1 MSHGKLYTD
10 IVCFVISIGGLLL
23 GISANVSGASMY
35 FGDYFGLVPG
45 SFSEGLAVGI
55 TMLATF
61 IGNFFAGNICNG
73 IGRKRALILA
83 AVLFSF
89 CTIGSALSRSYAF
102 FLASRFIGG
111 FGIGISLLVVP
122 LYISEIAPASRR
134 GFLVSF
140 NQLNVGLGYL
150 LAYLGNT
157 VVNAMVQDPDMKWR
171 WMLGIGFVFPL
182 VYLSGLL
189 FIPESPAWLA
199 FHGKYD
205 IAGKIASKTGSEL
218 PEKLSEPEKSSCRSQ
233 WALLFG
239 KNMRRVVAIA
249 FSIAFFQMASGINVV
264 LFYAPKLLEMSGFSG
279 SDSFIQSNLV
289 GIFMVL
295 MTLVSMALIDRV
307 GRKPLLVAGT
317 SVMILA
323 YAFISFAF
331 YSAGEGRPAENSVLV
346 LIAMLSVVA
355 GFSISLGPVTW
366 AYLSEIFP
374 YRVRGLGISL
384 AGMFNGIVS
393 FAVTTLFPVETELIG
408 SGHTFFI
415 YMIAMAACLACILTF
430 YPETRGKSL
439 EEIESKLVK

>member
-1 MSHGKLYTD
+1 
-10 IVCFVISIGGLLL
+10 
-23 GISANVSGASMY
+23 
-35 FGDYFGLVPG
+35 
-45 SFSEGLAVGI
+45 
-55 TMLATF
+55 
-61 IGNFFAGNICNG
+61 
-73 IGRKRALILA
+73 
-83 AVLFSF
+83 
-89 CTIGSALSRSYAF
+89 
-102 FLASRFIGG
+102 
-111 FGIGISLLVVP
+111 
-122 LYISEIAPASRR
+122 
-134 GFLVSF
+134 
-140 NQLNVGLGYL
+140 
-150 LAYLGNT
+150 
-157 VVNAMVQDPDMKWR
+157 
-171 WMLGIGFVFPL
+171 
-182 VYLSGLL
+182 
-189 FIPESPAWLA
+189 
-199 FHGKYD
+199 
-205 IAGKIASKTGSEL
+205 
-218 PEKLSEPEKSSCRSQ
+218 
-233 WALLFG
+233 
-239 KNMRRVVAIA
+239 MRRVVAIA

-264 LFYAPKLLEMSGFSG
+264 LFYAPKLLEMGGFSG
-279 SDSFIQSNLV
+279 SDSFVQSNLV

-295 MTLVSMALIDRV
+295 MTLVSMVLIDRV

-366 AYLSEIFP
+366 TYLSEIFP